1 MKEADMKRVTLLAIP
16 LITLALCAW
25 PTLSSA
31 ATKLLSNGTV
41 KSLSATALTVSASGK
56 DATFSV
62 DAKTKVVGKGV
73 GTKAAAKGKGGRASI
88 TDLLGEGDRV
98 NVTYQD
104 TGGNLR
110 AATIELTS
118 KAGAR

>member
-1 MKEADMKRVTLLAIP
+1 MKRVTLLAVP
-16 LITLALCAW
+16 LLALALFAW
-25 PTLSSA
+25 PAVSSA

-41 KSLSATALTVSASGK
+41 KSLSATSLTVNASGK
-56 DATFSV
+56 DTTFSI

-73 GTKAAAKGKGGRASI
+73 GTKAAAKGKGGRAGI

-104 TGGNLR
+104 TGGNFR

-118 KAGAR
+118 KGATK

>member
-1 MKEADMKRVTLLAIP
+1 MKRVTRVAVPLLA
-16 LITLALCAW
+16 LALFVW
-25 PTLSSA
+25 PAVSSA
-31 ATKLLSNGTV
+31 ATKLVSNATV
-41 KSLSATALTVSASGK
+41 KSLSATSLTVSASGK
-56 DATFSV
+56 DTTFSV
-62 DAKTKVVGKGV
+62 DARTKVVGKGV
-73 GTKAAAKGKGGRASI
+73 GTKAAAKGKGGRAGI

>member
-1 MKEADMKRVTLLAIP
+1 MKRGTTLAVPLLA
-16 LITLALCAW
+16 LALFAW
-25 PTLSSA
+25 PAISSA
-31 ATKLLSNGTV
+31 ATKLLSNATV
-41 KSLSATALTVSASGK
+41 KSLSATSLTVTASGK
-56 DATFSV
+56 DLTLSV
-62 DAKTKVVGKGV
+62 DAKTRVVGKGV
-73 GTKAAAKGKGGRASI
+73 GTKAAAKGKGGRAGI
-88 TDLLGEGDRV
+88 TDLLGVGDRV